1 MEHFSR
7 SAGISVGRAVFFGG
21 LAITLVMMGLAFDYA
36 LALRT
41 GAILTLIMSVAL
53 LWFGQTAF
61 SRKAERTEA
70 WLLLAEKHRPRTK
83 ASLRVF
89 QQVMQDTFYFYS
101 LRAFAIA
108 MLFLATS
115 LLLMLSGVEAG
126 LG

>member
-7 SAGISVGRAVFFGG
+7 STGISIGRAVFFGG
-21 LAITLVMMGLAFDYA
+21 LAISMIMMGLAYDYA

-41 GAILTLIMSVAL
+41 GAILTLIMSAIL

-61 SRKAERTEA
+61 SRRPERTEA
-70 WLLLAEKHRPRTK
+70 WLLLGKEHRPQTA
-83 ASLRVF
+83 ASVRVF

-108 MLFLATS
+108 LLFLAGALT
-115 LLLMLSGVEAG
+115 LMLLGIEAG

>member
-7 SAGISVGRAVFFGG
+7 STGISIGRAVFFGG
-21 LAITLVMMGLAFDYA
+21 LAISLVMMGLAYDYA

-41 GAILTLIMSVAL
+41 GAILTLIMSAIL

-61 SRKAERTEA
+61 SRKPERTEA
-70 WLLLAEKHRPRTK
+70 WLLLGKEHRPQSP

-108 MLFLATS
+108 MLFLSAA
-115 LLLMLSGVEAG
+115 LILMVFGIDAG
-126 LG
+126 LK

>member
-1 MEHFSR
+1 MEHYSR

-21 LAITLVMMGLAFDYA
+21 LAITLVMMGLAYDYA

-41 GAILTLIMSVAL
+41 GAILTLIMSAIL

-61 SRKAERTEA
+61 SRKPERTEA
-70 WLLLAEKHRPRTK
+70 WLLLGKEHRPQSP

-115 LLLMLSGVEAG
+115 LLLVLLGVEAG